1 LCLGVLQE
9 LAADMGIKSADI
21 IAIGQA
27 AAVDR
32 ELTIVGGV
40 GCPVQGKVHHDGLDL
55 QTPIGSKRLRM
66 LGEHNL
72 TNATLAWHLAVAVGV
87 EPAAALTGLA
97 AVAPVAGRLQPELLG
112 QHAVLNDAYNANPAS
127 LLAGLQT
134 LARQPGRRLAVVGT
148 MAELGREARQWHRAL
163 GIAAARLG
171 VALVAVGEFADDYLT
186 GYHLQG
192 GGEGD
197 GCATLDEAVAMICE
211 RLAIGPTCLLVKGS
225 RSAGLEVLLDDVRT
239 ALEDASC

>member
-1 LCLGVLQE
+1 MLPWL
-9 LAADMGIKSADI
+9 LALVPLPPWKI
-21 IAIGQA
+21 
-27 AAVDR
+27 
-32 ELTIVGGV
+32 
-40 GCPVQGKVHHDGLDL
+40 
-55 QTPIGSKRLRM
+55 
-66 LGEHNL
+66 
-72 TNATLAWHLAVAVGV
+72 WH
-87 EPAAALTGLA
+87 EWH
-97 AVAPVAGRLQPELLG
+97 RLQDVCSQTG
-112 QHAVLNDAYNANPAS
+112 WVAHTVLNDSYNANPAS

-171 VALVAVGEFADDYLT
+171 VALLAVGEFADDYLT

-197 GCATLDEAVAMICE
+197 GCADLDQAVAIICE

-225 RSAGLEVLLDDVRT
+225 RSAGLDVLLDDVRT
-239 ALEDASC
+239 ALEEG